1 VFLSVVSRLGR
12 CRCAGSLILFV
23 LSMMA
28 CGCGSSSPANSS
40 APSGGSPA
48 KGADQ
53 ILKPEQLWKYEGT
66 GTEKRKVSI
75 SRRERAKLLREA
87 TTKAD

>member
-1 VFLSVVSRLGR
+1 
-12 CRCAGSLILFV
+12 
-23 LSMMA
+23 
-28 CGCGSSSPANSS
+28 
-40 APSGGSPA
+40 
-48 KGADQ
+48 
-53 ILKPEQLWKYEGT
+53 LKPEQLWKYEGT

>member
-1 VFLSVVSRLGR
+1 MFLSVVSRLDR
-12 CRCAGSLILFV
+12 CRCAGSLILVV
-23 LSMMA
+23 LSTMA

-40 APSGGSPA
+40 APSGSSPA

-53 ILKPEQLWKYEGT
+53 LLKPEQLWKYEGT